1 MGIFKKIM
9 SGLFLI
15 LIGVVLALNAFNITH
30 INLLFNG
37 WWTLFIIIP
46 SFIGLI
52 TDLDKTSN
60 FIGLLIGCFLLLAS
74 LDIIDFA
81 LILKLLLPIIF
92 VIIGV
97 SLMCR
102 KKYDDKK
109 KKINEDNEYL
119 AIFSGQTINY
129 DKEKLE
135 KLALTALFG
144 GLKCDLR
151 NSLIKEDIY
160 IDASA
165 FFGGID
171 LLVPENVKVKIK
183 PFAIFGGVETKK
195 LKANDKEKPVIYIN
209 ATCVFGGIDI
219 KHE

>member
-1 MGIFKKIM
+1 MYVLIDAGII
-9 SGLFLI
+9 SAQILSISPTFLTSI
-15 LIGVVLALNAFNITH
+15 YVGISPPEKNIVNT
-30 INLLFNG
+30 
-37 WWTLFIIIP
+37 
-46 SFIGLI
+46 
-52 TDLDKTSN
+52 
-60 FIGLLIGCFLLLAS
+60 
-74 LDIIDFA
+74 
-81 LILKLLLPIIF
+81 IIF

-97 SLMCR
+97 SLIFK

-129 DKEKLE
+129 SKEKLE

-144 GLKCDLR
+144 GIKCDLR
-151 NSLIKEDIY
+151 NSLIKEDVY
-160 IDASA
+160 IDATA

-171 LLVPENVKVKIK
+171 LLVPENVKVKVK

-209 ATCVFGGIDI
+209 ATCVFGGIDV